1 MSESVVSVQ
10 PQPVDN
16 KDMVPKDNMR
26 VVTVENGNGRYMYS
40 VFHTIMSLVAIYL
53 AFRCNKGFEVGPFL
67 VAAVCPYLYI
77 VYILATRGTCG
88 ILENEGKL

>member
-1 MSESVVSVQ
+1 
-10 PQPVDN
+10 
-16 KDMVPKDNMR
+16 
-26 VVTVENGNGRYMYS
+26 
-40 VFHTIMSLVAIYL
+40 MSLVAIYL
-53 AFRCNKGFEVGPFL
+53 AFRCNKGFELGPFL